1 MPPLSHHAR
10 SPHSPSPIYGISPG
24 FTVGDLD
31 RAYTPAIPALYVA
44 PLVSYPGGS
53 PLWDPGDIL
62 TQLTISMTSGAISAN
77 ARAVKIR
84 VNVSGTGSITLS
96 VTTAADGYTTPIAI
110 YYNLSVGS
118 YMFYLG
124 GYGNQ
129 TQFSSP
135 TGEEQTDLASNVD
148 NPNIETFQTGINE
161 AGTTPSP
168 TSDGS
173 SYIGGLSQY
182 GPIGPFLGQQ
192 GSNSSADFPGG
203 FDPAQANPS
212 GLNPATDNN
221 YFGQT
226 YNPFQFLSLDGYQ
239 LKLSAAVTGTVGYDA
254 SVIPIS

>member
-31 RAYTPAIPALYVA
+31 RAYTPAIPALYMA
-44 PLVSYPGGS
+44 PLSTTSAGP
-53 PLWDPGDIL
+53 WDPGTIV
-62 TQLTISMTSGAISAN
+62 TQLTTSSTSGAISAN
-77 ARAVKIR
+77 ARAVKIQ
-84 VNVSGTGSITLS
+84 VNVSGTGSIVVS

-110 YYNLSVGS
+110 YNNLTVGS

-124 GYGNQ
+124 GYGNP

-135 TGEEQTDLASNVD
+135 TGEEQTDLPSDVG
-148 NPNIETFQTGINE
+148 NPNIETFQTGIN
-161 AGTTPSP
+161 APGTTASP

-182 GPIGPFLGQQ
+182 GPIGPLTGNQ
-192 GSNSSADFPGG
+192 GSNPSSSFPGG
-203 FDPAQANPS
+203 FDPARANPS
-212 GLNPATDNN
+212 GLNPAQDNN
-221 YFGQT
+221 FFGQT

-239 LKLSAAVTGTVGYDA
+239 LKLSAVVTGTVGYDA
-254 SVIPIS
+254 SIIPIS